1 MIGDVSDLACRLD
14 LLPGSYYVSLLAQGH
29 LRCILP
35 EVTIANIMY
44 YLSYK
49 H

>member
-1 MIGDVSDLACRLD
+1 MIGDVSDLAHRVD
-14 LLPGSYYVSLLAQGH
+14 LLPGSYCVSLLAQGH

-35 EVTIANIMY
+35 EVTVANITY
-44 YLSYK
+44 YLFYG